1 MKGKRA
7 SVLIMMILI
16 SHLHNIDSR
25 ILQSSDIKNLDSFFD
40 NNEIESAIK
49 KESKTKS
56 LLKKSHHNWNSSMKL
71 YLKSPQ
77 ERNLKQ
83 TKNTSSFN
91 LEFKNISSKKKNLK
105 IKKKKMNLSSFNNE
119 NNSQVKKL
127 LEEKMLSKMVRDI
140 KKNASKNKLRI
151 KRVLLGDE
159 VKQKFND
166 KNLTM
171 HFSKLLNMPNLN
183 KHMKSVNRRLKKL
196 RRKMK
201 KNQIKKQKDLKK
213 AQNIAPSPTPSPE
226 QVNRNLAGAPKA
238 GASTGGKGGEGD
250 NLMKF
255 NFLPG
260 FAGMPFPPFMMN
272 GPHFHPPLNV
282 TVNSLPNPNPRAELD
297 PKEIEEENVKSQL
310 KSLQP
315 INDKLDHVLRE
326 IDSISKESTINLE
339 DKYQRVLQLNN

>member
-1 MKGKRA
+1 MKENRA
-7 SVLIMMILI
+7 SLLIIMILV
-16 SHLHNIDSR
+16 SHLHNINSR
-25 ILQSSDIKNLDSFFD
+25 ILQSPDIQNLDSFFD
-40 NNEIESAIK
+40 NNEIESALNKDLKI
-49 KESKTKS
+49 KS
-56 LLKKSHHNWNSSMKL
+56 LSKKTHHNWNSSMKL

-83 TKNTSSFN
+83 TSNSFN
-91 LEFKNISSKKKNLK
+91 LEFKNISSKNKKVK
-105 IKKKKMNLSSFNNE
+105 IKQKKMNMKLFKNE
-119 NNSQVKKL
+119 NNAQVKKL
-127 LEEKMLSKMVRDI
+127 LEEKMLSKMVNNI
-140 KKNASKNKLRI
+140 KKNARKNKLRI

-159 VKQKFND
+159 VKQKFDD

-196 RRKMK
+196 RKKIK
-201 KNQIKKQKDLKK
+201 KNNIKKQKTLKK
-213 AQNIAPSPTPSPE
+213 TENNGQNPPQE
-226 QVNRNLAGAPKA
+226 VNRNLAGKT
-238 GASTGGKGGEGD
+238 GASKTGASKGGAAGGD